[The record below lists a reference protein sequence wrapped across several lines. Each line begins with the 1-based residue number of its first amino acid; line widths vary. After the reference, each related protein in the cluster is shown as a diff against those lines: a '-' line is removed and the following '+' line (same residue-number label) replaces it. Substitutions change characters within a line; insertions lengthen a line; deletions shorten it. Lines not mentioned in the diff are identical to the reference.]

1 MQHVLMKTHR
11 IPAKLRKIQPLA
23 KVMKIRIMH
32 LLMRA
37 RTTKTIVM
45 NLARKRAGLA
55 VIVHVAMSNLVQ
67 RRTKKPQ
74 ATAHPKTSQ
83 MPMLSATP
91 IAAIRVITMQL
102 VNLRTIAEVIAL
114 MIVSAVVVTTTDET
128 IVMTPVMATAAT
140 ATAATA
146 TRTAIAAII
155 VGAVAITIRMMKT
168 VVVDVVDVATAVT
181 VGAMTV
187 MVAKAAMICRF
198 AKEMSC
204 RPLAVSRS
212 EGRRVGK

>member
-91 IAAIRVITMQL
+91 IAAIRVITMKM
-102 VNLRTIAEVIAL
+102 VNLRTIAAVIAL
-114 MIVSAVVVTTTDET
+114 IIVSAVVVTTTVET
-128 IVMTPVMATAAT
+128 IVMTTVM

-146 TRTAIAAII
+146 TRTAITAII
-155 VGAVAITIRMMKT
+155 IGAVAITIR
-168 VVVDVVDVATAVT
+168 
-181 VGAMTV
+181 
-187 MVAKAAMICRF
+187 
-198 AKEMSC
+198 
-204 RPLAVSRS
+204 
-212 EGRRVGK
+212 

>member
-74 ATAHPKTSQ
+74 ATAHPKTRR
-83 MPMLSATP
+83 MPMLSATL
-91 IAAIRVITMQL
+91 IAAIRVITMKM
-102 VNLRTIAEVIAL
+102 VNLRTIAAVIAL
-114 MIVSAVVVTTTDET
+114 IIVSAVVVTTTVET
-128 IVMTPVMATAAT
+128 IVMTT
-140 ATAATA
+140 ATA
-146 TRTAIAAII
+146 TRTAITAII
-155 VGAVAITIRMMKT
+155 IGAVAISIRMMKT
-168 VVVDVVDVATAVT
+168 VAADVVDVATAVT
-181 VGAMTV
+181 VGAMTA
-187 MVAKAAMICRF
+187 MVARAAMICRF

-204 RPLAVSRS
+204 RPLAVS
-212 EGRRVGK
+212 